1 MKKYWK
7 CSAIIIV
14 IALSIGSYYVNSA
27 TSAEH
32 YPNFVIQTLS
42 GDAQEIKPIMV
53 NGSYAD
59 TTSMNYVNT
68 SLSISAKGT
77 TYEGHSILAQLV
89 GNPPSEIKALQ
100 EEYGMFM
107 RGKNFSANLFFEN
120 NQFLAYADVDYSSVT
135 SRNHKFSISVLT
147 KEDDTINS
155 FKLDVPEGKEMDY
168 LFVEDVQIIEGKLY
182 LITNNMIRNNE
193 NQYEQ
198 KHIYTID
205 LATKKILNH
214 EAIIQFPRSQENPSI
229 DVELVKTIPTNA
241 SDHLILLKTEIKV
254 SEDTESTSE
263 DVRRQEIISY
273 NIVTKEKETIN
284 IPDLHLDRNQLSF
297 FDGSFVYFM
306 RLNGQNLVVTPYS
319 FVDNSVGQSFNIQL
333 SGKTENVPVTI
344 VKDDKLY
351 IATSQ
356 MNADINADI
365 IVADAYTG
373 KTLFKGQV
381 AVDGSS
387 KDNSHFDLS
396 LYELFVK

>member
-14 IALSIGSYYVNSA
+14 ITLSIGFYYVNSA
-27 TSAEH
+27 ASAEH

-42 GDAQEIKPIMV
+42 GDAQEIKPLMV

-77 TYEGHSILAQLV
+77 TYEGHSILDQLV
-89 GNPPSEIKALQ
+89 GNPPSEIKVLQ

-168 LFVEDVQIIEGKLY
+168 LFVEDVQIIERKLY
-182 LITNNMIRNNE
+182 LITNNMIRNHE

-229 DVELVKTIPTNA
+229 DVELVKTSPTNA

-284 IPDLHLDRNQLSF
+284 IPDLDLDRNQLSF

-319 FVDNSVGQSFNIQL
+319 FVDDSVGQSFNIKL
-333 SGKTENVPVTI
+333 SGKTESVPVTI

-351 IATSQ
+351 VATSQ
-356 MNADINADI
+356 MNADLNADI

-387 KDNSHFDLS
+387 KDNSQFDLA
-396 LYELFVK
+396 LYKLFVN